1 MIGAA
6 LVDPIIALVRDAAPD
21 LRYVGPANDLAALI
35 AARRLPERVPA
46 AYVLP
51 TAEAAEQAQRTV
63 HRTLVTTIMTV
74 VLVASESRRGPDDRP
89 LDTLGAAVIAALD
102 GVLPAPDWRV
112 LGYRGGD
119 QQVRAAS
126 SDRDGGVFLTLH
138 FETTTQRQRS

>member
-6 LVDPIIALVRDAAPD
+6 LVDPVIALVRAAAPD

-46 AYVLP
+46 AYALP
-51 TAEAAEQAQRTV
+51 TDEDAAQAERTV
-63 HRTLVTTIMTV
+63 HRSIITTLMTV
-74 VLVASESRRGPDDRP
+74 VLVTSESRRGPDDRP

-102 GVLPAPDWRV
+102 GAVPAEGWRA
-112 LGYRGGD
+112 LGYQGAH

-126 SDRDGGVFLTLH
+126 ADREGGVFLTIH
-138 FETTTQRQRS
+138 FETTTTRRRA